1 MSLQPT
7 TDQENPYPL
16 LDLAT
21 ALALSACNKAKALRG
36 DMTLL
41 IVERHLLVEQKLE
54 PLSGGR
60 FYPIDDDERSDYRY
74 SVHIVQGVDSADP
87 AYGGHFYK
95 ALDDDR
101 LEKLLNEQLLP
112 SHVKYWEPVLPIAW

>member
-1 MSLQPT
+1 MAPQPT

-41 IVERHLLVEQKLE
+41 IVERHLLVEQKLA
-54 PLSGGR
+54 PLSEGR
-60 FYPIDDDERSDYRY
+60 FYPTDEDERSDYRY
-74 SVHIVQGVDSADP
+74 SIHIIERIDSNDP
-87 AYGGHFYK
+87 TYRGLFYK

-101 LEKLLNEQLLP
+101 LERLLSEQQLP